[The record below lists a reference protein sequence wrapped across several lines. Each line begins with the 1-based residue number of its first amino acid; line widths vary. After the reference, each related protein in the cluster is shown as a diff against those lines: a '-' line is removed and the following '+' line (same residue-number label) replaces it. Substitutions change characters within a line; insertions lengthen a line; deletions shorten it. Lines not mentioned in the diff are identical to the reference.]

1 MIIKQKNTIKSKF
14 MSYLLDYQ
22 DSTQLPVEP
31 DSELE
36 EELKECK
43 SDEERNQVF
52 DRFLAKRL
60 MLFVKTMVI
69 GFIIIL
75 IIVIVMNCLKL

>member
-1 MIIKQKNTIKSKF
+1 

-22 DSTQLPVEP
+22 GSAQLPVEP
-31 DSELE
+31 DPELE

-60 MLFVKTMVI
+60 VLLAKTLVI
-69 GFIIIL
+69 GFIIIF
-75 IIVIVMNCLKL
+75 IIIIVMNYFKL

>member
-1 MIIKQKNTIKSKF
+1 MIIKQKNTIKSKV

-22 DSTQLPVEP
+22 GSAQLPVEP
-31 DSELE
+31 DPELE

>member
-1 MIIKQKNTIKSKF
+1 

-22 DSTQLPVEP
+22 GSAQLPVEP
-31 DSELE
+31 DPELE

-75 IIVIVMNCLKL
+75 IIVIVMNCLEL

>member
-22 DSTQLPVEP
+22 GSTQLPVEP
-31 DSELE
+31 DPELE

-60 MLFVKTMVI
+60 VLLGKTMVI
-69 GFIIIL
+69 GFIIIF
-75 IIVIVMNCLKL
+75 IIIIVMNYFKL

>member
-1 MIIKQKNTIKSKF
+1 
-14 MSYLLDYQ
+14 MSYLIDCQ
-22 DSTQLPVEP
+22 EGIQLPPEP

-43 SDEERNQVF
+43 SDEEINQVF

-60 MLFVKTMVI
+60 VLLGKTVVI
-69 GFIIIL
+69 GFIIIF
-75 IIVIVMNCLKL
+75 IIVIAMNYLKL

>member
-1 MIIKQKNTIKSKF
+1 MD
-14 MSYLLDYQ
+14 YPLDYQ
-22 DSTQLPVEP
+22 DGIQLPAEP
-31 DSELE
+31 DPELE
-36 EELKECK
+36 KELKECK

-60 MLFVKTMVI
+60 VLFGKTMVI

-75 IIVIVMNCLKL
+75 IIIIVMNCFKL